1 MTGEA
6 DAEEIAEMV
15 DCEDGVEV
23 DADVEFGNG
32 ECGTTLWL

>member
-23 DADVEFGNG
+23 DGDVEFENG